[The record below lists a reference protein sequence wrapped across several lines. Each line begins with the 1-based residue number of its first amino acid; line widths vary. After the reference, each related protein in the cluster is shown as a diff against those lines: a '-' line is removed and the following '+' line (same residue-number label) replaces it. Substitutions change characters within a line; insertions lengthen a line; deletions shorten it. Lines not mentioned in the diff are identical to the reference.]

1 MTVRLGEV
9 RNDRFKQKRMR
20 GESLESSFC
29 SVPRSLATSERSPSR
44 RRRNNAFTTQ
54 SVRTYVLYIHIYIDI
69 LYTLCIPFPF
79 RTFICNHIFFHLR
92 GTSRQDV
99 PRHTRK
105 PTSHLLNP

>member
-9 RNDRFKQKRMR
+9 RNDRLKQKRMR

-54 SVRTYVLYIHIYIDI
+54 SVLYVQMYYIYIYI
-69 LYTLCIPFPF
+69 LYTLYIPFPF